1 MKEDKKYDFKALFRL
16 LSFARGSRTQM
27 YTGIGLSLVLSAL
40 QSARPYL
47 TKIAVDDYVLQGKA
61 KGFLLFILIMVGLL
75 FAQAVFQYFFT
86 YLANWIG
93 QQIIRD
99 MRVKLLE
106 RIVYFRLKYFDQ
118 TPLGVLVTRSVN
130 DIETIAMI
138 FSDGILVIFGDVL
151 NLIVVA
157 SVMLHM
163 NWRLSLI
170 VFALLP
176 LLLWIV
182 RWFQRAIKKSY
193 QEVRT
198 QVARLN
204 TFAQERLSGMR
215 IVQVFNREEAEY
227 EKFKTINKCHRD
239 AQIQTVLYFSF
250 FFPIIDLLSAIA
262 LGCVIWYGGLQA
274 VLNQTVSVGD
284 MIAFITFI
292 QLLFRPMRQ
301 IADKFNSM
309 QSGLVSANRVWHI
322 IDLDQAMP
330 NRGTHTAT
338 QVAGAIHFRD
348 VHFSYT
354 EGEAVLK
361 GISFDIKAGENAA
374 IVGATG
380 AGKSTIINLL
390 SRFYHIQKG
399 EISMDGVLLEEWD
412 VKNLRAQIA
421 FVPQDVFLF
430 SDSIYNNIV
439 LELDIP
445 MEEVIEAAREIGVH
459 DFIMSLPGGYDYN
472 VRERGM
478 TLSVGQRQLLSF
490 LRAYV
495 ADKPIL
501 ILDEATSSVDPHT
514 EKLIQ
519 NATDKLTQ
527 GRTSI
532 LIAHRLTTV
541 QNADKIIVMEAGK
554 IQEIGT
560 HDALLRK
567 GEGVYHRL
575 FKAQFAV

>member
-47 TKIAVDDYVLQGKA
+47 TKIAVDDYVLQSKA

-106 RIVYFRLKYFDQ
+106 HIVYFRLKYFDQ

-399 EISMDGVLLEEWD
+399 EISIDGVLLEEWD

-459 DFIMSLPGGYDYN
+459 DFIMNLPGGYDYN